1 VFWVHAS
8 NSTRFKQ
15 TYSDIANRVELPGRD
30 DPKAD
35 ILRLVFNWL
44 CDEGNGR
51 WLMILDN
58 ADNADVFFSRDIS
71 GIREA
76 STFSSS
82 EAPLASFL
90 PQSSNGT
97 VLITSRNSSVAAQ
110 LLDSVNFIIKV
121 EPMEETEA
129 LALVRTR
136 LTISES
142 MEPGATALVKALDGI
157 PLAIT
162 QACAYIRTNATRFT
176 VSSYLELFLESE
188 MNQAHL
194 LQSADIGDVRRD
206 PSVSNAVL
214 TTWQISFKQ
223 IRESTPAA
231 AELLSFM
238 CVLDRQG
245 IPEFLLHDGTNRL
258 DFENRLR
265 PLIDFSLVST
275 QLDNHTFEMHRL
287 VQLATKRWLA
297 SHSELA
303 GWERKALQEMARVY
317 PFGEH
322 KNWGICGELLPH
334 SKAILAYMV
343 ESKGDILNQ
352 ASLLHNTAE
361 YLYTRGEYATAEE
374 MNRRALEGKEKV
386 LGKEHLSTLAS
397 MNNLAEVLRDQGKY
411 EQAEEIHRRTLK
423 GKEKMLG
430 KEHLSTLAS
439 MNNLALVLRGLGEY
453 DKGEEMH
460 RRTLKRMEK
469 VLGKEHPDTLVSIN
483 NLASV
488 LNSQGKYDEAEE
500 MHRRT
505 LEGTEKVLGKEHLST
520 LASMNNLAE
529 ILRDQGK
536 YEQAEEIHRRTLER
550 REKVLGKEH
559 PDTLASMNNLAL
571 VLNSQ
576 RKDDEAEKIHRRTL
590 EKKEKILGKEHPGT
604 LASMNNLA
612 LVLDSQG
619 KYDKAE
625 ELHRQTLEGREKIL
639 GKEHPG
645 TLASM
650 NNLAL
655 VLDNQRKYDEAEKIH
670 RRTLEKKEKILG
682 KEHPNTLGSMNNLA
696 EVLQRQG
703 KYEQAE
709 KIHRRALEGREKTLG
724 KEHPDTLTSVYC
736 LAYLYHQRNRYDTA
750 LELYQRACDA
760 YKRTLG
766 PQHPTTVE
774 CCNNFSRMVSEM
786 DQSTG

>member
-1 VFWVHAS
+1 
-8 NSTRFKQ
+8 
-15 TYSDIANRVELPGRD
+15 
-30 DPKAD
+30 
-35 ILRLVFNWL
+35 
-44 CDEGNGR
+44 
-51 WLMILDN
+51 MILDN
-58 ADNADVFFSRDIS
+58 ADDADVFFSRDIS

-76 STFSSS
+76 SAFSSS

-110 LLDSVNFIIKV
+110 LLDSVDFIIKV

-136 LTISES
+136 LTISNS
-142 MEPGATALVKALDGI
+142 MEPDATTLVKALDGI

-194 LQSADIGDVRRD
+194 LQNADIGDVRRD
-206 PSVSNAVL
+206 PSVRNAVL
-214 TTWQISFKQ
+214 TTWQILFEQ
-223 IRESTPAA
+223 IRKSTPAA

-258 DFENRLR
+258 DFEDRLR

-303 GWERKALQEMARVY
+303 GWERKALQKMARVY

-361 YLYTRGEYATAEE
+361 YLHTRGEYAAAEE
-374 MNRRALEGKEKV
+374 MHRRALEGKEKV
-386 LGKEHLSTLAS
+386 LGKEHPDTLAS

-411 EQAEEIHRRTLK
+411 EQAE
-423 GKEKMLG
+423 KMHQL
-430 KEHLSTLAS
+430 
-439 MNNLALVLRGLGEY
+439 
-453 DKGEEMH
+453 
-460 RRTLKRMEK
+460 TLKRKEK
-469 VLGKEHPDTLVSIN
+469 VLGKEHPDTL
-483 NLASV
+483 
-488 LNSQGKYDEAEE
+488 
-500 MHRRT
+500 M
-505 LEGTEKVLGKEHLST
+505 
-520 LASMNNLAE
+520 
-529 ILRDQGK
+529 
-536 YEQAEEIHRRTLER
+536 
-550 REKVLGKEH
+550 
-559 PDTLASMNNLAL
+559 
-571 VLNSQ
+571 
-576 RKDDEAEKIHRRTL
+576 
-590 EKKEKILGKEHPGT
+590 
-604 LASMNNLA
+604 SMNNLA

-619 KYDKAE
+619 KHDETE
-625 ELHRQTLEGREKIL
+625 EMHRRTLEGKEKVL
-639 GKEHPG
+639 GKEHPL
-645 TLASM
+645 TLTSM

-655 VLDNQRKYDEAEKIH
+655 VLDSLGKYDEAEEIY
-670 RRTLEKKEKILG
+670 RWTLKKKEKILG
-682 KEHPNTLGSMNNLA
+682 KEHP
-696 EVLQRQG
+696 
-703 KYEQAE
+703 
-709 KIHRRALEGREKTLG
+709 
-724 KEHPDTLTSVYC
+724 DTLISVYC
-736 LAYLYHQRNRYDTA
+736 LAYLYHQWNRYDTA

-766 PQHPTTVE
+766 PQHPATIG
-774 CCNNFSRMVSEM
+774 CCKDFSRMVSEM
-786 DQSTG
+786 DQSTR